1 MSQNVIYV
9 MWKYDTLGSPWSY
22 CLIQVQTTSRV
33 LYIVL
38 HVLSPETDK
47 LEGKQFETLVLFL
60 LKKSMLLACMVSSY
74 LKESHVDL
82 FYVTFLEQ

>member
-1 MSQNVIYV
+1 M
-9 MWKYDTLGSPWSY
+9 
-22 CLIQVQTTSRV
+22 
-33 LYIVL
+33 VL

-60 LKKSMLLACMVSSY
+60 LKKSMLLACMVPRY